1 MKHLTVAEQLLSGVS
16 IETFKEH
23 LRSFGVPFRKAFR
36 LEYLLVLPINRLLDY
51 GADISIEDDHLLSCH
66 RSMIKLREQLKQ
78 HNIEVL
84 QFSLDNDFK
93 HQLWIRCHHLRFGFI
108 QGYQSYLD
116 ELISFANGLDQLNI
130 PDIFIEIYIPIL
142 EGEERINL
150 WGSYDVEEY
159 ELQLQQM
166 STNDN

>member
-1 MKHLTVAEQLLSGVS
+1 M
-16 IETFKEH
+16 
-23 LRSFGVPFRKAFR
+23 
-36 LEYLLVLPINRLLDY
+36 
-51 GADISIEDDHLLSCH
+51 
-66 RSMIKLREQLKQ
+66 
-78 HNIEVL
+78 
-84 QFSLDNDFK
+84 
-93 HQLWIRCHHLRFGFI
+93 RFGFI

-142 EGEERINL
+142 EGEEGINL